1 MKTRSII
8 SMLLILAM
16 LLGLMAGC
24 GTTAEE
30 STASGEPVAESMPE
44 EPAEEPVAEE
54 APEEETPEEP
64 ALEEPSAVE
73 EPVEEV
79 PAISYPLYEEPVSF
93 TWLDIVNNDYNQGV
107 VTEDLAEN
115 EVYKAVSEI
124 TGINVEWDLRMDA
137 ATVYALMIAGGDYP
151 DCWGSKLTDYY
162 SNFVTAYDE
171 EVVMDITDLVQEYMP
186 NYLTVLEDNGLV
198 ASAYAE
204 NGMILCVM
212 PVQTGYTQFGGQI
225 RGDIMEK
232 LGLEM
237 PETFDDMY
245 EVLKAM
251 KAEYPD
257 SQPMIL
263 SKDGSQNCSWLGG
276 GLGVMTTL
284 GWRPFVQMNI
294 YQIDG
299 EVKLG
304 LVEPEYKEYVE
315 MIAKWYAEGL
325 LYKDFYNN
333 QGMGPPQDAIS
344 SNTSFVWYG
353 SVNEIPTLTEILPD
367 EDAYIVGMTDVTRTP
382 GEIIHLGDNISKSLN
397 GSGYAISTDCD
408 NPEYVLQYFDYLY
421 SPEGKLMANYGIE
434 GDTYTVKDGDYY
446 YTDKILNN
454 DTYTYVSALFKY
466 CIYEG
471 PFELD
476 VGRYFASFN
485 EVQREAVELWEANR
499 DQDWNMPVNMTYT
512 TEESEARATIVS
524 DLGTYCS
531 EMLLKFMVGDI
542 SIDEEWDA
550 FIDQVYALG
559 AQDLIDLSQQALDRY
574 YES

>member
-1 MKTRSII
+1 MKR
-8 SMLLILAM
+8 ILCIVLALTM

-24 GTTAEE
+24 G
-30 STASGEPVAESMPE
+30 SDTASSASASSVSETVSAPSEQEQEQSASPVSVE
-44 EPAEEPVAEE
+44 EVSSE
-54 APEEETPEEP
+54 APEVVEEEP
-64 ALEEPSAVE
+64 E
-73 EPVEEV
+73 
-79 PAISYPLYEEPVSF
+79 ITYPLYDEPVSF
-93 TWLDIVNNDYNQGV
+93 TWLDIVNTDYNQGV

-115 EVYKAVSEI
+115 EVYRAVSEI

-137 ATVYALMIAGGDYP
+137 STVYALMIAGGDYP

-171 EVVMDITDLVQEYMP
+171 EVIMDITDLVEEYMP
-186 NYLTVLEDNGLV
+186 NYLSVLDENNLTK
-198 ASAYAE
+198 SAYAE
-204 NGMILCVM
+204 NGMILCVQ
-212 PVQTGYTQFGGQI
+212 PIQTGYTQFGGQI
-225 RGDIMEK
+225 RGDIMDE
-232 LGLEM
+232 LNLDM

-251 KAEYPD
+251 KSAYPD
-257 SQPMIL
+257 SQPVIL

-284 GWRPFVQMNI
+284 GWRPFVQMNV

-299 EVKLG
+299 TAMLG

-315 MIAKWYAEGL
+315 MIAKWYSEGL
-325 LYKDFYNN
+325 LYKDFYTNE
-333 QGMGPPQDAIS
+333 GMGPPQDAIS

-353 SVNEIPTLTEILPD
+353 SVNEIPTLSEILTD
-367 EDAYIVGMTDVTRTP
+367 EDGYIVGMTDVTRTP
-382 GEIIHLGDNISKSLN
+382 GETIHLGDNISKSLQA
-397 GSGYAISTDCD
+397 SGYAISTDCD

-421 SPEGKLMANYGIE
+421 SPEGKLLANYGVE
-434 GDTYTVKDGDYY
+434 GDTYTVKDGSYY

-476 VGRYFASFN
+476 VGRYFAAFDD
-485 EVQREAVELWEANR
+485 VQREAVELWEANR
-499 DQDWNMPVNMTYT
+499 DQDWNMPTDLTYT
-512 TEESEARATIVS
+512 TEESEARAAIIS

-531 EMLLKFMVGDI
+531 EMLLKFMVGDLE
-542 SIDEEWDA
+542 IDANWDA
-550 FIDQVYALG
+550 FMDQVYALG
-559 AQDLIDLSQQALDRY
+559 AQDLIDLTQQALDRY
-574 YES
+574 YEA